1 MTTSASKKGGGVK
14 DPTAPQRVARDKA
27 KKLKAG
33 LVRVNVW
40 VPAKRRAELLS
51 VAEGMRRE

>member
-1 MTTSASKKGGGVK
+1 MKTWSSGQGRPQ
-14 DPTAPQRVARDKA
+14 DPTAPARVARDKA

-40 VPAKRRAELLS
+40 VRAENRAELLR
-51 VAEGMRRE
+51 VAEMLRAT

>member
-1 MTTSASKKGGGVK
+1 MSKDK
-14 DPTAPQRVARDKA
+14 TAPERVARDKA

-40 VPAKRRAELLS
+40 VPAKRRAELLAIAG
-51 VAEGMRRE
+51 VMRDG

>member
-1 MTTSASKKGGGVK
+1 MKP
-14 DPTAPQRVARDKA
+14 DPTAAERVARDKA

-40 VPAKRRAELLS
+40 VPAKDREALLAYAEKLRAQ
-51 VAEGMRRE
+51 